1 MLVQTQA
8 RNIMIRAEFNDLF
21 EKIGGRENCL
31 NLRKIYL

>member
-1 MLVQTQA
+1 MLIQTQV
-8 RNIMIRAEFNDLF
+8 RNLMIRAEFYDLF